1 MPAEWLVLWLG
12 KLLEEWLSVELWLGL
27 GQRLGLKF
35 GSTVEEKAI
44 ESPVRLALSCT
55 CWIAAANLAYALLP
69 SRIILNIVWLAMQ
82 TADEDADLVAVDCVL
97 LRSSRLSGSWKGQTV
112 VLAVGLMAG

>member
-35 GSTVEEKAI
+35 GSTVEEKAT
-44 ESPVRLALSCT
+44 ESPVRLAVGCT
-55 CWIAAANLAYALLP
+55 C
-69 SRIILNIVWLAMQ
+69 
-82 TADEDADLVAVDCVL
+82 
-97 LRSSRLSGSWKGQTV
+97 
-112 VLAVGLMAG
+112 